1 VKKIALDHSAIVGDI
16 LAIDADKNY
25 AAEKLYFGTA
35 YNSAGWK
42 GKLVSITIPNQD
54 LTTWTPIAS
63 DVKYLFTGPHVF
75 TASPDS
81 ARDTNGNIWVYAG
94 SGKYFSD
101 VDEADSAAQIF
112 LGLQDKTSGVTY
124 PVTTAALD
132 DRTNVTTTGVVTGT
146 TQACLYDGTTNSFG
160 LKTLVTSIS
169 QTSASV
175 APSTVGWFLSLAT
188 SPTSE
193 RVISR
198 PLAVG
203 GLVDFLTYRPNS
215 DLCSYGGDSYL
226 YAVDYTTGVAPA
238 TVAIRDPG
246 VTGGATTGT
255 VTVARGVLLGPGAPP
270 TGEAIIIP
278 PPKEG
283 DDGLKKKIQVATG
296 VIIEAENKPV
306 ISVTSKIS
314 HWLKK

>member
-1 VKKIALDHSAIVGDI
+1 LDHNAIVGDI

-35 YNSAGWK
+35 YDPSAWK
-42 GKLVSITIPNQD
+42 GKLVSIAIPNQD
-54 LTTWTPIAS
+54 LTTWTPTAS
-63 DVKYLFTGPHVF
+63 DGKYLFTGPHAF

-101 VDEADSAAQIF
+101 VDEADTQGQIF
-112 LGLQDKTSGVTY
+112 LGLQDKPSGIAY

-132 DRTNVTTTGVVTGT
+132 DRTNVTTTGEVTGT
-146 TQACLYDGTTNSFG
+146 TQACLYDGTGFS
-160 LKTLVTSIS
+160 LQTLVTSIN

-175 APSTVGWFLSLAT
+175 APSTTGWFLSLST

-203 GLVDFLTYRPNS
+203 GLVDFLTYRPS
-215 DLCSYGGDSYL
+215 GELCSYGGDSYL
-226 YAVDYTTGVAPA
+226 YAVDYLTGVAPA
-238 TVAIRDPG
+238 TVAIRDPK
-246 VTGGATTGT
+246 VTGGTATGT
-255 VTVARGVLLGPGAPP
+255 VTVAKGVLLGPGAPP

-283 DDGLKKKIQVATG
+283 EDGLKKKIQVATG
-296 VIIEAENKPV
+296 VIIEAENKPT